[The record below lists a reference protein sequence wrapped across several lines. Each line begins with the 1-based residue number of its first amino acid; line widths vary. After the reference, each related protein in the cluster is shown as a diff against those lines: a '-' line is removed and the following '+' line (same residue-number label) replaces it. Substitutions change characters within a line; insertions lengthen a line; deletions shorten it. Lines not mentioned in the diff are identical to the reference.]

1 MTVRSDRF
9 IFTGV
14 VFIVL
19 AIILFKTDALD
30 SIITPFT
37 HVFLMG
43 SSEGKDVIFFTL
55 MGTMFILAPLFG
67 DGGSLNRLMTLDK
80 NTYLYAAAILV
91 AITYTA
97 GLLVE
102 IVIRMG
108 MGVSPF
114 TTFMA
119 LNPPASTS
127 IIHSHVFK
135 ASMSPLT
142 SIIIPPSS
150 GIHTGT
156 SLAGYIPGFVLPW
169 LVFTVISIYIL
180 GLLSAGD
187 RRDFHVAIV
196 IFAIVS
202 TIIGIIDGGLFS
214 TPSLVGLS
222 GILGMSA
229 LRVPFSPWN
238 LKIPAMIIA
247 SLIVLRVALGMLG
260 SVPEYYEVT
269 VIEPRG
275 DLNLQGLPV
284 VSAEGTGDRVIL
296 RLPPGQNEMDVLDE
310 LTSRLEGRCDGFFMT
325 WNFFSFFREG

>member
-142 SIIIPPSS
+142 SIIIPHHPGSIRALHLQVTSQDSS
-150 GIHTGT
+150 
-156 SLAGYIPGFVLPW
+156 
-169 LVFTVISIYIL
+169 
-180 GLLSAGD
+180 
-187 RRDFHVAIV
+187 FH
-196 IFAIVS
+196 
-202 TIIGIIDGGLFS
+202 GLFS
-214 TPSLVGLS
+214 RLFPYTS
-222 GILGMSA
+222 SA
-229 LRVPFSPWN
+229 FF
-238 LKIPAMIIA
+238 
-247 SLIVLRVALGMLG
+247 
-260 SVPEYYEVT
+260 
-269 VIEPRG
+269 
-275 DLNLQGLPV
+275 QQ
-284 VSAEGTGDRVIL
+284 GTG
-296 RLPPGQNEMDVLDE
+296 G
-310 LTSRLEGRCDGFFMT
+310 TSMWR
-325 WNFFSFFREG
+325 